1 MSPPPSGT
9 CACASATSRACGRR
23 VSTRVAKKAWLD
35 WGRVNSAA
43 TRLSSAC
50 CSSASTLRA
59 RRHRAVRFSL
69 IESLDRQRCHILAE
83 HEATHRNSSL
93 RLISQKYNLYL
104 THERTPVII
113 TPPSSETQ
121 RCRLLREKLDLLS
134 GHGVDEVPN
143 GVEERGHHLARQAG
157 AGCLR
162 QPLTLSHV
170 WEDSSVKDIGGRG
183 ISKSEMEALWP
194 CLASQSEDTALGH
207 FLVMPRAHD
216 PERSDG

>member
-1 MSPPPSGT
+1 M
-9 CACASATSRACGRR
+9 
-23 VSTRVAKKAWLD
+23 
-35 WGRVNSAA
+35 
-43 TRLSSAC
+43 
-50 CSSASTLRA
+50 
-59 RRHRAVRFSL
+59 
-69 IESLDRQRCHILAE
+69 
-83 HEATHRNSSL
+83 
-93 RLISQKYNLYL
+93 
-104 THERTPVII
+104 II